1 MVDWLWYD
9 YGCPY
14 SSDTEMA
21 QIGVGKVSILFF
33 TLNNGHI
40 FLEKLSKQILRYNFE
55 ENMFK
60 DKKKHANFLMNQRKK
75 FFMGF
80 KDI

>member
-60 DKKKHANFLMNQRKK
+60 DKKKARKLFYESTK
-75 FFMGF
+75 NFFMGF